1 MNRTKPKIRVDHH
14 SDGWLLPDYS
24 DYAECTT
31 NFHRT
36 QDGRPP
42 CADTAVWKV
51 FEDHGMHQTF
61 RWYCDTDL
69 PAQYRQL
76 AGRSR

>member
-1 MNRTKPKIRVDHH
+1 VKRTKPKVHVHH
-14 SDGWLLPDYS
+14 RPDGWLLPDYS
-24 DYAECTT
+24 DYAECAT

-36 QDGRPP
+36 QDGRPL
-42 CADTAVWKV
+42 CTGTAVWKV
-51 FEDHGMHQTF
+51 VEDHGMHLTL

-69 PAQYRQL
+69 PAQYHRR